1 MTSFD
6 DGWECPFPWK
16 IPSFRHFTL
25 EKKKPTEKPTKT
37 QKDFGGNILI
47 GGTWRC
53 KLGRIQTSTG
63 HPWVLISSLD
73 LALSWNFL
81 STTSLEHGN
90 SPAALSMLS
99 CTKPVQNLCKTCT
112 KPSSRDPVQHEGIHA
127 RAGWGTTP
135 AFSRGNVFPS
145 GGNGAGA
152 AILRSSRWDSRAG
165 SQIQALPGF

>member
-1 MTSFD
+1 MM
-6 DGWECPFPWK
+6 GGNALFPGK
-16 IPSFRHFTL
+16 SPASGISHL
-25 EKKKPTEKPTKT
+25 KKKKPTEKPTKT

-63 HPWVLISSLD
+63 HPWFLISSLD

-99 CTKPVQNLCKTCT
+99 CTKPVQNLYKTCA
-112 KPSSRDPVQHEGIHA
+112 KPVQNPAA
-127 RAGWGTTP
+127 RTP
-135 AFSRGNVFPS
+135 CSTKESTLELDGERLLRLAEEMFSLQREME
-145 GGNGAGA
+145 
-152 AILRSSRWDSRAG
+152 R
-165 SQIQALPGF
+165 ALPS

>member
-63 HPWVLISSLD
+63 HRWVLISSLD

-99 CTKPVQNLCKTCT
+99 CTKPVQNLYKTCA
-112 KPSSRDPVQHEGIHA
+112 KPVQNPA
-127 RAGWGTTP
+127 AGTP
-135 AFSRGNVFPS
+135 CSTKESTLELDGERLLRLAEEMFSLQREME
-145 GGNGAGA
+145 
-152 AILRSSRWDSRAG
+152 R
-165 SQIQALPGF
+165 ALPS